1 MKCRESDSRKK
12 KKRFAGKQTHALII
26 FPVIVQVSAPE
37 STICRRFIN
46 VILPLTVDNN
56 DRLD

>member
-1 MKCRESDSRKK
+1 MKCIESDRKEK
-12 KKRFAGKQTHALII
+12 EKRLAGKQRHALII
-26 FPVIVQVSAPE
+26 FPVIVRVFAPV

-46 VILPLTVDNN
+46 AILPLAVDNN